1 MGFFSDLVSTVK
13 DIIPVAATIAGGVF
27 GGPAGARAA
36 AGLAGQ
42 IGFRGTTGQGI
53 AAAPIEQIVGPL
65 PTITS
70 VQPPPSFSFGG
81 RRQRKRQATTLSAVT
96 RQAAAN
102 RLAAQTQENEKM
114 GFLDFIG
121 NLLSGP
127 ATTAPALPQ
136 QTFLPIR
143 AQAVARANLAQQ
155 VQPLL
160 AAAAPVSVAGGR
172 GNGFF
177 ATSTIVQ
184 TTDLRTGQVV
194 RQRILNGSPFLMNN
208 EVNKLR
214 TVARKLGKANARL
227 PRKTRRASAQRELVD
242 AVTQN
247 ALRRVI
253 TDGNCPST

>member
-13 DIIPVAATIAGGVF
+13 DIIPVAATIGGAIL
-27 GGPAGARAA
+27 GGPAGAVVGGR
-36 AGLAGQ
+36 LAGQ
-42 IGFRGTTGQGI
+42 LGFRGTTGQGI

-65 PTITS
+65 PTIAT
-70 VQPPPSFSFGG
+70 VQPPPSFSFGR
-81 RRQRKRQATTLSAVT
+81 RRQRKITQSTLSAVT

-102 RLAAQTQENEKM
+102 QLARETERNQQM

-121 NLLSGP
+121 KILAGP
-127 ATTAPALPQ
+127 ATTAPALTQ
-136 QTFLPIR
+136 QQFLPIR
-143 AQAVARANLAQQ
+143 AQAVARASLLPDPRVPVAAL
-155 VQPLL
+155 PAL
-160 AAAAPVSVAGGR
+160 AAPGGR

-184 TTDLRTGQVV
+184 TLDLRTGQIV
-194 RQRILNGSPFLMNN
+194 RQRVLNGSPFLMNN

-227 PRKTRRASAQRELVD
+227 PRKTRKASAQRELVD

-253 TDGNCPST
+253 TDGSCPPG